1 MYRIN
6 AIPIKIPTLY
16 FTGLENYKN
25 SYGPTKTTN
34 SQSNPKE

>member
-6 AIPIKIPTLY
+6 AIPTKICTLY
-16 FTGLENYKN
+16 FTGLENYKD
-25 SYGPTKTTN
+25 SHGPTKNTD